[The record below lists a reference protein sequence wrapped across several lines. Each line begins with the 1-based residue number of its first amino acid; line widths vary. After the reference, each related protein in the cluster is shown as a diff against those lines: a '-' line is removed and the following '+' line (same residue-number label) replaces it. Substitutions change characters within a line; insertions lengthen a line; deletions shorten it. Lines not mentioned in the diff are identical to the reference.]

1 MRRGESPVNR
11 LKEREEAIMNKNYII
26 SIIGTPE
33 TAEQAVRLLERVFR
47 WRYNV
52 HGVYRYR
59 SSYDAVTD
67 SLTIDVM
74 LIADWM
80 DSPQMRRLFP
90 EYTPQGIIRTW
101 YHVMNRVHVLQD
113 VIIGSLVET
122 QGRA

>member
-1 MRRGESPVNR
+1 M
-11 LKEREEAIMNKNYII
+11 KKTYII

-33 TAEQAVRLLERVFR
+33 TVEQAVRLLERVFR

-52 HGVYRYR
+52 YGVYRYR
-59 SSYDAVTD
+59 SSYDAVVD

-74 LIADWM
+74 LTADWM
-80 DSPQMRRLFP
+80 DSPRMRSLFP

-113 VIIGSLVET
+113 VIVGSLVET